1 MAVSEATT
9 STSKSAAALPT
20 FPLDAGSSNAL
31 LYLVLLVCVLLLA
44 SIGVVIWWIVKAV
57 YQVDNGNNGGKDDQD
72 QDDQVEQEQGKAGSV
87 SSSKIAVK
95 TGGGVCKN
103 SVLTKTKTQT
113 SGQQQQ
119 QKKKLPSRKDFGPK
133 DFCSPK
139 NF

>member
-1 MAVSEATT
+1 MVVSEATT
-9 STSKSAAALPT
+9 STSKSSALPT

-57 YQVDNGNNGGKDDQD
+57 YQVDNGNGGGKDGQD

-119 QKKKLPSRKDFGPK
+119 QKKLPSRKDFGPK
-133 DFCSPK
+133 DFASPK

>member
-9 STSKSAAALPT
+9 STSKSAALPT
-20 FPLDAGSSNAL
+20 FPLDAGSSNVL
-31 LYLVLLVCVLLLA
+31 LYLVLLVCILLLA

-57 YQVDNGNNGGKDDQD
+57 YQVDNGGKDDQD
-72 QDDQVEQEQGKAGSV
+72 QDDQVQEQGKAGSV

-119 QKKKLPSRKDFGPK
+119 QQKKKLPARKDFGPK
-133 DFCSPK
+133 DFASPK